1 MREVVL
7 AHDADPIKYDFFC
20 FEYFLVSNPITH
32 INVIRGGARGGQL
45 QCDQIWRNVATV
57 TIFLES
63 LSNG

>member
-32 INVIRGGARGGQL
+32 INVIRGGNGGV
-45 QCDQIWRNVATV
+45 NYSV
-57 TIFLES
+57 TRFDEISPL
-63 LSNG
+63 

>member
-32 INVIRGGARGGQL
+32 INVIRGGGKGGS
-45 QCDQIWRNVATV
+45 ITV
-57 TIFLES
+57 
-63 LSNG
+63 